1 MDSCDCNLMSWC
13 TCQLQGFREFISQQ
27 VDLRSTSNIKGVF
40 ILCRQHKD
48 NKLLPIYKN
57 IKCLASYHAKPK
69 RICLMPWGWPSS
81 IIQFLYIKPQRGGAP
96 HTHPRVV
103 LYRFSTSNHNCRTC
117 GWSTASVVLYHFS
130 TSNHNDRWL
139 TMKHIRVVLYR
150 FSTSNHNE
158 YEEVDIVY

>member
-1 MDSCDCNLMSWC
+1 MGSCDCNLMSSC
-13 TCQLQGFREFISQQ
+13 PCQLLGFREFISQQ

-103 LYRFSTSNHNCRTC
+103 LYRFSTSNHNR
-117 GWSTASVVLYHFS
+117 WRLHRNDKKLYHIVS
-130 TSNHNDRWL
+130 LHQT
-139 TMKHIRVVLYR
+139 TTVVHADGVQLQLYYIISLHR
-150 FSTSNHNE
+150 TTTT
-158 YEEVDIVY
+158 DD